1 MGFFSRLFNQSPPSA
16 QVANERLQLI
26 IAHDRADISRETLE
40 TLKDDIISVISKR
53 VEIDRDNVQVTVSN
67 TSQGSRLVA
76 NIPLLRKRL
85 PVKAPSAGAASTRGA
100 KPHKAR

>member
-1 MGFFSRLFNQSPPSA
+1 MSFFSRLFNQTPPSA
-16 QVANERLQLI
+16 KVASERLQLI

-53 VEIDRDNVQVTVSN
+53 VEIDRQNVQVTVSN
-67 TSQGSRLVA
+67 TPQGSRLVA

-85 PVKAPSAGAASTRGA
+85 PMKVSSDRGSSTRGSRS
-100 KPHKAR
+100 PKAR

>member
-1 MGFFSRLFNQSPPSA
+1 MSFFSRLFKPSPPSA
-16 QVANERLQLI
+16 GVAHERLQLI

-53 VEIDRDNVQVTVSN
+53 VEIDRGNVQVTVSN
-67 TSQGSRLVA
+67 TPQGSRLVA

-85 PVKAPSAGAASTRGA
+85 PVKASSDRAASTRGS
-100 KPHKAR
+100 KSHKAR